1 MRYNPK
7 PIERLLT
14 RFIARK
20 TGDIVALL
28 NKAVNDVAGLTDRLA
43 HPAQG
48 EDFYFRNYPTLSH
61 GVDSILRSVSAQI
74 TDSIQ
79 SGSQWAWDL
88 ADVKNDRLLESV
100 VRAIGASRIPAGAVA
115 RWAQRNLEALASFQ
129 DRKQGGL
136 GLSQRVWQYTGAMKG
151 DLELAL
157 DLGLGD
163 GKSADALSRAVRRY
177 LREPDRLY
185 RRVRDEKGILRLS
198 RSASNYHPGQGT
210 YRSAYKNA
218 RRLTATEINMAYRTS
233 DYTRIQDIDFILG
246 IEVHL
251 SNNHTCL
258 DSHGIP
264 RPFYDICDEL
274 EGRYPKDFKFVG
286 WHPHCRCYTTTI
298 LPSKDEFFDYL
309 AEMDGSGH
317 STYQFKGYVEDVPP
331 QFKEWEAANA
341 DRIERAMERGTL
353 PYFLRDNS
361 NYWGNTRATT
371 PPSPVAAEQPESILD
386 RAARRHAA
394 RTPEQEKDIRDRW
407 AARIKT
413 EFAPE
418 WDAEKKY
425 PRSIDRYKALKEYI
439 GESFKTHSDRDDVI
453 SALRWYGDVDAFF
466 KQKNGWGT
474 HIAPM
479 LSLGTKYNALAR
491 ADLSLVAPAW
501 RSRYTELIGEL
512 NAGKDLCLWDKRYAI
527 GEAHNILKLSELAEK
542 GLISVADYSTKTP
555 YNWLTEYKS
564 EITHAKLPKKAF
576 FDSLPHFVPLVVD
589 KNLENAFWRTSFE
602 YVKIGLG
609 RDTMLP
615 RFNSPWYAESL
626 FYHEFGHA
634 QYYMLGVE
642 SRKDFQKTY
651 NAYRMRLNKDNG
663 HGYWEKVR
671 GMYQVIRS
679 EAYNIDPFAPQNAEI
694 MGAYS
699 DSIQAVS
706 SSHKRVGPRGHE
718 VSYFGDKG
726 NRMTEIYAHMSE
738 NLWAGNKYFESLDKT
753 TYDEFMA
760 FIKALLGVE

>member
-20 TGDIVALL
+20 TSDIVALL

-100 VRAIGASRIPAGAVA
+100 VRAIGAGRIPAGAAA

-309 AEMDGSGH
+309 AEMDESGH

-331 QFKEWEAANA
+331 QFKEWEADNA

-413 EFAPE
+413 GFAPE
-418 WDAEKKY
+418 WDMDKKY
-425 PRSIDRYKALKEYI
+425 PHELDRMVALEKYI
-439 GESFKTHSDRDDVI
+439 GDAFKTNAYKDSVI
-453 SALRWYGDVDAFF
+453 RSLRWNRSVDKFF
-466 KQKNGWGT
+466 AEADGWGKR
-474 HIAPM
+474 IAPM
-479 LSLGTKYNALAR
+479 LPLGSQYNAIAR
-491 ADLSLVAPAW
+491 ADLSMVAPVW

-512 NAGKDLCLWDKRYAI
+512 NAGKDLCLWDKRSAI

-555 YNWLTEYKS
+555 YNWLTEFKS

-576 FDSLPHFVPLVVD
+576 FDTLPGYVPLQVTKD
-589 KNLENAFWRTSFE
+589 FSGAHHLPDFE
-602 YVKIGLG
+602 YVEIGLG
-609 RDTMLP
+609 P
-615 RFNSPWYAESL
+615 KIKWRFKSPYYAESL

-634 QYYMLGVE
+634 QYDMLGVE
-642 SRKDFQKTY
+642 GKKEFQKVY
-651 NAYRMRLNKDNG
+651 NAFRLRMNRDGGIGYREKLWQINKAMRS
-663 HGYWEKVR
+663 
-671 GMYQVIRS
+671 S
-679 EAYNIDPFAPQNAEI
+679 EYLEDLLSPQNAELL
-694 MGAYS
+694 GSYS
-699 DSIQAVS
+699 DAVQAVS
-706 SSHKRVGPRGHE
+706 SSHDKIGPRCHPK
-718 VSYFGDKG
+718 SYFGDKHH
-726 NRMTEIYAHMSE
+726 RMTEIYAHMSE
-738 NLWAGNKYFESLDKT
+738 NLWAGNKYFEAFDKK
-753 TYDEFMA
+753 TYDEFMV
-760 FIKALLGVE
+760 FIKTLLGVE